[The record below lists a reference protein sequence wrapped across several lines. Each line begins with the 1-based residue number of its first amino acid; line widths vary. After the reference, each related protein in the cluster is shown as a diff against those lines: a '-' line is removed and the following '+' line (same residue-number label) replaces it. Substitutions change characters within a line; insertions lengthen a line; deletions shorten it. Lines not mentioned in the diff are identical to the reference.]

1 MGGCTNKYKMG
12 RGLLRST
19 KGGGCYYKRRRGV
32 TQEYNKVLKCA
43 LVVLEIIL
51 KGLQGMNKTH
61 NVSIHPAY
69 IRV

>member
-1 MGGCTNKYKMG
+1 MGKGVTQEYKMG
-12 RGLLRST
+12 
-19 KGGGCYYKRRRGV
+19 RGV
-32 TQEYNKVLKCA
+32 TQEYTKVLKCA